1 MPRLSSEI
9 IYWNH
14 FQIRYFTLEE
24 GCKNKG
30 FVTTCHKREYGLPP
44 ALDNKWFSREVVYN
58 MVAFISMFSSLLALY
73 LSFLIWAF
81 VIYCCKAN
89 NLFLHEIVRMWPQVP
104 EDSSASFYFSL
115 GVLGEGLFLTIL
127 CRSTFLY
134 TWILIHLLINWIMN
148 ITPDSWSLLSFIL
161 AQ

>member
-1 MPRLSSEI
+1 MPRLSWEI

-30 FVTTCHKREYGLPP
+30 FVTTCHKCEYGLPP

-58 MVAFISMFSSLLALY
+58 MVAFISRFSSLPALY

-81 VIYCCKAN
+81 VICCCKAN
-89 NLFLHEIVRMWPQVP
+89 NLFLHEIIRMWPQVP
-104 EDSSASFYFSL
+104 EDSSDSFYFSL
-115 GVLGEGLFLTIL
+115 GVLGEASFLTIS
-127 CRSTFLY
+127 CKSKSLY
-134 TWILIHLLINWIMN
+134 TLILIHLIINWIMN
-148 ITPDSWSLLSFIL
+148 ITPDSYLF
-161 AQ
+161 